1 MNPATA
7 TTGVSSDFEF
17 LLIAISS
24 SIRWRILRE
33 LAQEPLPSGVIAE
46 RTGEEQYNI
55 TKHMRVLCKSG
66 IVIRGYGNV
75 YRIRPEIRVEG
86 GSTLDLGVATIR
98 LDRQPTD

>member
-1 MNPATA
+1 MNPKIV

-17 LLIAISS
+17 LLITISS
-24 SIRWRILRE
+24 PIRWRILRE
-33 LAQEPLPSGVIAE
+33 LLQEPLPSGLLAE
-46 RTGEEQYNI
+46 RTGEAQYNI

-75 YRIRPEIRVEG
+75 YRIRPEIRIDG